1 MSVKDK
7 IKIIINF
14 EYILFLR
21 FSFLYYNDL
30 CSHDLENVNNNK
42 ELK

>member
-14 EYILFLR
+14 EYILFLW
-21 FSFLYYNDL
+21 FSFFYDL